1 MSPGQISYGFRAP
14 FRSRVGLLSAFTLFL
29 SLLIGLSAPTQAR
42 AANITLN
49 ESKAKF
55 EISIQDFAVCSN
67 FKYDFAELNLGKRGY
82 ETCTSQ
88 NLSTDNLPASVHVKV
103 RVDVTQSSNNF
114 ALSSSDGLDI
124 KLGSQGSYIPVRKI
138 GAVTLTDQNGNS
150 EFSPYSYGVFYAV
163 VELPSSGSI
172 LAGDYVLD
180 AAVCDSGCANG
191 QPTTS
196 RFKLGNFSIGPGGV
210 VKPAKPIPAPSDI
223 SCVIDSGYL
232 DYVNK
237 SKLGL
242 DTIYNKTAAITDI
255 SAPGMAELLKS
266 YSDIVEQESTNV
278 RNTTSKFDAIYKG
291 KGLEKCTGYQ
301 IFWDTANS
309 VQTQAASVKSFI
321 DANYVKAKVASGAST
336 ANKVQTDYC
345 NDAGNRILAEIKSS
359 YALIAKYNEKLKG
372 PFDLTSASVVDML
385 SSWSLSLN
393 AESQVLEKHRLS
405 LKSLAVQD
413 PDCGAYASG
422 VTLID
427 QAMTQ
432 YKIAANA
439 IDSWNQKID
448 KSRIKEENAKEEVLA
463 DEDGVEEDPEGTLTV
478 TYSSSLARFIL
489 RVESNLPEESLSV
502 RATKRGA
509 KSLRFTINTDEDG
522 VGGLRTR
529 TKLSGYTLTL
539 LYGTTKLDTFRVK

>member
-1 MSPGQISYGFRAP
+1 
-14 FRSRVGLLSAFTLFL
+14 
-29 SLLIGLSAPTQAR
+29 
-42 AANITLN
+42 
-49 ESKAKF
+49 
-55 EISIQDFAVCSN
+55 
-67 FKYDFAELNLGKRGY
+67 
-82 ETCTSQ
+82 
-88 NLSTDNLPASVHVKV
+88 
-103 RVDVTQSSNNF
+103 
-114 ALSSSDGLDI
+114 
-124 KLGSQGSYIPVRKI
+124 
-138 GAVTLTDQNGNS
+138 
-150 EFSPYSYGVFYAV
+150 
-163 VELPSSGSI
+163 
-172 LAGDYVLD
+172 
-180 AAVCDSGCANG
+180 
-191 QPTTS
+191 
-196 RFKLGNFSIGPGGV
+196 
-210 VKPAKPIPAPSDI
+210 
-223 SCVIDSGYL
+223 
-232 DYVNK
+232 
-237 SKLGL
+237 
-242 DTIYNKTAAITDI
+242 
-255 SAPGMAELLKS
+255 
-266 YSDIVEQESTNV
+266 
-278 RNTTSKFDAIYKG
+278 
-291 KGLEKCTGYQ
+291 
-301 IFWDTANS
+301 
-309 VQTQAASVKSFI
+309 
-321 DANYVKAKVASGAST
+321 
-336 ANKVQTDYC
+336 
-345 NDAGNRILAEIKSS
+345 
-359 YALIAKYNEKLKG
+359 
-372 PFDLTSASVVDML
+372 ML